1 MRKTAPLASLLLL
14 SVLVPVSC
22 NKDEP
27 APPQEIRIFNHKTA
41 DYEGGWAHEWMQTCY
56 QLIRDNDLEAPHAA
70 RIYGYLGLCVWESV
84 CHGIPDAKSLE
95 GQINEYPQAPAI
107 DPYKEYDWVIVLAR
121 AMEMVIPALVDNL
134 SDAQRS
140 QIEAL
145 ADQHENLR
153 MQTGLSQYVLLDSR
167 SLGERVGQRL
177 VDRARAD
184 GRDIIRNIDPVLPLR
199 DATHRWYW
207 APAQPGQSAVEPLW
221 GAVHPFV
228 VADNQLCESE
238 GPLPYS
244 ESTNSAFYA
253 EALEVRNIPVTPANI
268 AMAYHWEDGPGRT
281 GTAPGHWMSI
291 ARQILK
297 AQDRNLAECAKTYCL
312 LGLAASDT
320 YSTCWSM
327 KYKFYLLR
335 PATYINEL
343 IAPGWKPLLF
353 TPASPDHISASAAI
367 GGAGATIL
375 VSLLGDVAFND
386 KTHQGSPLY
395 TPSGGPFLLSERAFA
410 SISQAGEE
418 AAESRVVGGVAFRRA
433 KDQGL
438 TTGKCVAEQV
448 LGSLDLGF

>member
-244 ESTNSAFYA
+244 ESTN
-253 EALEVRNIPVTPANI
+253 
-268 AMAYHWEDGPGRT
+268 
-281 GTAPGHWMSI
+281 
-291 ARQILK
+291 
-297 AQDRNLAECAKTYCL
+297 
-312 LGLAASDT
+312 
-320 YSTCWSM
+320 
-327 KYKFYLLR
+327 
-335 PATYINEL
+335 
-343 IAPGWKPLLF
+343 
-353 TPASPDHISASAAI
+353 
-367 GGAGATIL
+367 
-375 VSLLGDVAFND
+375 
-386 KTHQGSPLY
+386 
-395 TPSGGPFLLSERAFA
+395 
-410 SISQAGEE
+410 
-418 AAESRVVGGVAFRRA
+418 
-433 KDQGL
+433 
-438 TTGKCVAEQV
+438 
-448 LGSLDLGF
+448 